1 MVGDIR
7 DTGSIP
13 GLGRSPGGGYGN
25 PLQYS
30 GLENPMDRG
39 AWQAMVHRI
48 AKSQT
53 QLKRFSTHSCDD
65 QISGSPAPLLCSQV
79 SACPPVPGHVT
90 PISSMNPWN
99 RIQCLLRRLWERG
112 LVHSSHPKINP
123 LSVNRSTRA
132 KRKNSLNSPSER
144 KLQRRPYI
152 SLNPS
157 VS

>member
-1 MVGDIR
+1 MV
-7 DTGSIP
+7 
-13 GLGRSPGGGYGN
+13 
-25 PLQYS
+25 
-30 GLENPMDRG
+30 
-39 AWQAMVHRI
+39 
-48 AKSQT
+48 
-53 QLKRFSTHSCDD
+53 THSSILAWRIPWTEEPGRLWSIGLQRVRHNWSDSACTHVMIRS
-65 QISGSPAPLLCSQV
+65 QARPAPLLCSQV

-157 VS
+157 VSWVFGAEDWEERRLNYICP